1 MNTPVL
7 EVKNIWKE
15 FPGVIALKGINE
27 TFLKGEVHAIVGEN
41 GAGKS
46 TLIKVISG
54 VFSPNKGDIF
64 LKGKKVRFSSP
75 LDAKSHGIVTIF
87 QELSVL
93 PNLSVAENIFIGR
106 EKTSMGFLSY
116 RDLYK
121 RTEEIL
127 KNLDISDISPATITG
142 KLSVAYQQLV
152 EIGRAISGKAEIII
166 MDEPTSSLTET
177 EVKTLF
183 KIINK
188 LKESGVTVIYIS
200 HKLEEIFQ
208 IADRVTV
215 MRDGEKVGIY
225 NIDEVTEDKV
235 VELMVGRKL
244 ESYYVKDSSPKDEV
258 VLEVRGFTGE
268 RFKNVSFN
276 LKKGEIL
283 GFSGLVGAGRTELMM
298 SLFGFLP
305 YEKGE
310 VFINGKKVNIR
321 SPQDAI
327 NHNIGLV
334 PEDRKMQGL
343 ILIMTVRENITL
355 PSLDNLKTAGFIKL
369 AEEAKIAKKMVKD
382 LSIKTPSI
390 EQKTLNL
397 SGGNQQKVVL
407 AKWLNLKPRI
417 LILDEPT
424 RGIDVGAKAEIYKLM
439 NDMAKEGIS
448 IIMVSSELPEI
459 LAMSDRVAVMAEGEL
474 TAILEH
480 DEIKEE
486 RIMHFATPKSV
497 LSRAS

>member
-1 MNTPVL
+1 MSTPVL

-54 VFSPNKGDIF
+54 VFPPNKGEIF

-106 EKTSMGFLSY
+106 EKTSLGFLNY

-127 KNLDISDISPATITG
+127 KSLDISDISPFTITG
-142 KLSVAYQQLV
+142 RLSVAYQQLV

-183 KIINK
+183 NIINK
-188 LKESGVTVIYIS
+188 LKKSGVTVIYIS

-208 IADRVTV
+208 IADRVTI

-225 NIDEVTEDKV
+225 NIEEITEDRI

-244 ESYYVKDSSPKDEV
+244 ESYYIKDSSPKDDI
-258 VLEVRGFTGE
+258 VLEVKGFTGE
-268 RFKNVSFN
+268 KFKDVSFN

-310 VFINGKKVNIR
+310 IYINGKKVNIR
-321 SPQDAI
+321 SPLDAI

-334 PEDRKMQGL
+334 PEDRKSQGL

-355 PSLDNLKTAGFIKL
+355 PSLDNIKTAGFIKL
-369 AEEAKIAKKMVKD
+369 AEEIKIAKKMVKD
-382 LSIKTPSI
+382 LAIKTPSI

-407 AKWLNLKPRI
+407 AKWLNLRPRI

-474 TAILEH
+474 TAVLEKE
-480 DEIKEE
+480 EISEE

-497 LSRAS
+497 LSKAS

>member
-1 MNTPVL
+1 MSQAIL
-7 EVKNIWKE
+7 EVKDIWKE
-15 FPGVIALKGINE
+15 FPGVVALKDINE

-54 VFSPNKGDIF
+54 VFPPNKGEIF
-64 LKGKKVRFSSP
+64 LKGRKIRFSSP
-75 LDAKSHGIVTIF
+75 IDARSHGIVTIF

-93 PNLSVAENIFIGR
+93 PNLSVAENIFIGQ
-106 EKTSMGFLSY
+106 EKSSFGFLNY
-116 RDLYK
+116 KDLYR
-121 RTEEIL
+121 RTKEIL
-127 KNLDISDISPATITG
+127 NLLEIPDISPTTITG
-142 KLSVAYQQLV
+142 RLSVAYQQLV
-152 EIGRAISGKAEIII
+152 EIGRAVSGHAEVII
-166 MDEPTSSLTET
+166 MDEPTSSLTEN

-183 KIINK
+183 GIIKK
-188 LKESGVTVIYIS
+188 LKASGVTVIYIS

-215 MRDGEKVGIY
+215 MRDGEKVGVY
-225 NIDEVTEDKV
+225 NIDEITEDRI

-244 ESYYVKDSSPKDEV
+244 ESYYVKDSRPLDGV
-258 VLEVRGFTGE
+258 VLEVKGFTGE
-268 RFKNVSFN
+268 RFKDVSFN

-310 VFINGKKVNIR
+310 IYVRGKRVNIR
-321 SPQDAI
+321 SPLDAI
-327 NHNIGLV
+327 RHNMGLV
-334 PEDRKMQGL
+334 PEDRKLQGL

-355 PSLDNLKTAGFIKL
+355 PGLDNIKTMGFIRL
-369 AEEAKIAKKMVKD
+369 SEEYRIARQKIEE
-382 LSIKTPSI
+382 LSIKTPSVD
-390 EQKTLNL
+390 QKVLNL

-407 AKWLNLKPRI
+407 AKWLNLRPDI

-480 DEIKEE
+480 DEITEE
-486 RIMHFATPKSV
+486 KIMHYATPRSV
-497 LSRAS
+497 LSEAS

>member
-1 MNTPVL
+1 MNQGIL

-15 FPGVIALKGINE
+15 FPGVIALKGIDE

-46 TLIKVISG
+46 TLIKIISG
-54 VFSPNKGDIF
+54 VFPPNKGEIF
-64 LKGKKVRFSSP
+64 LKGKKIRFSSP
-75 LDAKSHGIVTIF
+75 IDAKSHGIVTIF

-93 PNLSVAENIFIGR
+93 PNLSVAENIFIGQ
-106 EKTSMGFLSY
+106 EKSTLGFLSY
-116 RDLYK
+116 KDLYK

-127 KNLDISDISPATITG
+127 KLLEISDISPSTITG

-152 EIGRAISGKAEIII
+152 EIGRAVSGHAEVII
-166 MDEPTSSLTET
+166 MDEPTSSLTEN
-177 EVKTLF
+177 EVRTLF
-183 KIINK
+183 GIIKK
-188 LKESGVTVIYIS
+188 LKASGVTVIYIS
-200 HKLEEIFQ
+200 HKLEEVFQ

-215 MRDGEKVGIY
+215 MRDGEKVGVY
-225 NIDEVTEDKV
+225 NIDEITEDRI

-244 ESYYVKDSSPKDEV
+244 ESYYVKDSRPLDEV

-268 RFKNVSFN
+268 RFKDVSFN

-310 VFINGKKVNIR
+310 IYVKGKRVDIK
-321 SPQDAI
+321 SPLDAI
-327 NHNIGLV
+327 RYNMGLV
-334 PEDRKMQGL
+334 PEDRKLQGL

-355 PSLDNLKTAGFIKL
+355 PGLDNIKTLGFIRL
-369 AEEAKIAKKMVKD
+369 SEEYRIAKQKVKE
-382 LSIKTPSI
+382 LSIRTPSVD
-390 EQKTLNL
+390 QKVLNL

-407 AKWLNLKPRI
+407 AKWLNLRPDI

-424 RGIDVGAKAEIYKLM
+424 RGIDVGAKAEIYRLM

-459 LAMSDRVAVMAEGEL
+459 LAMSDRAAIMAEGEL
-474 TAILEH
+474 TAILGH
-480 DEIKEE
+480 DEITEE
-486 RIMHFATPKSV
+486 KIMHYATPRSV
-497 LSRAS
+497 LSKAS